1 MIAELKRL
9 WQEAFGDSEETV
21 NAFFDTGFSEA
32 RYNCIWENGA
42 PVSALYWFDC
52 HLVGKK
58 IAYIYAVATAK
69 AYRGKGLAHRLMENT
84 HRILKE
90 KGYAGAIL
98 VPGSQPLFDF
108 YEKMGYRVATKAEEF
123 SAVATDLPVSISEI
137 TPAEY
142 ATWRRKYLPE
152 DGVLQEQ
159 ETLSYLATY
168 AKFYKGENFLF
179 SATKEGDNL
188 LVHEILGNTDYC
200 GNILCALACK
210 TGRFRTPGPGR
221 NFAMFLPLQE
231 DCPTPAY
238 FGLAL
243 D

>member
-32 RYNCIWENGA
+32 RCNYIWENGIPA
-42 PVSALYWFDC
+42 SALYWFDC
-52 HLVGKK
+52 MLDGNK
-58 IAYIYAVATAK
+58 IAYIYAVATAR
-69 AYRGKGLAHRLMENT
+69 ASQGKGFAHALMEST

-108 YEKMGYRVATKAEEF
+108 YEKMGYRASTKVEEF
-123 SAVATDLPVSISEI
+123 SAVATNLPVSISEI

-142 ATWRRKYLPE
+142 ATWRRKHLPKG
-152 DGVLQEQ
+152 GVLQEQ

-168 AKFYKGENFLF
+168 AKFYKGADFLF
-179 SATKEGDNL
+179 SATKAEDNL
-188 LVHEILGNTDYC
+188 LVHEILGNTDCC